1 MIIRDK
7 PGVWQLMFSVRGSVL
22 PQIAWPLL
30 FLVAFAMG
38 LVLVDQALLK
48 LPDSAATPFSVLGVA
63 LSLFLG
69 FRNNAAYDRW
79 WEARKLWG
87 GLVADMRALA
97 RELDLFVPDAATRH
111 RILQLSLAFVHLHR
125 LSLRHQSPDATHH
138 RPAGC
143 RRGRADPCRGP
154 PAVCGAGCDERKPGA
169 SPIRRPHR
177 RLWRPRFVCPDGQH
191 RRQSGGM

>member
-125 LSLRHQSPDATHH
+125 LSLRHQSPDATTIALLDA
-138 RPAGC
+138 AG
-143 RRGRADPCRGP
+143 AAPILVAAHPPCAALDAMNARVRTRSDFI
-154 PAVCGAGCDERKPGA
+154 ART
-169 SPIRRPHR
+169 
-177 RLWRPRFVCPDGQH
+177 
-191 RRQSGGM
+191 